1 MRDAHPILKSQ
12 LSERGYFVK
21 VRFVFADKRVMKNP
35 FNGDYI
41 EWDGRIP
48 SINEH
53 VCFDKCNLKYEVA
66 DVIHELVGWNL
77 KYTVILR

>member
-1 MRDAHPILKSQ
+1 MKSQ
-12 LSERGYFVK
+12 LSEKKCFVN
-21 VRFVFADKRVMKNP
+21 VRFVFANNHVMKNP

-41 EWDGRIP
+41 EWNGRIP

-53 VCFDKCNLKYEVA
+53 VCFDKCNKYKVS

-77 KYTVILR
+77 KYTVVLQL